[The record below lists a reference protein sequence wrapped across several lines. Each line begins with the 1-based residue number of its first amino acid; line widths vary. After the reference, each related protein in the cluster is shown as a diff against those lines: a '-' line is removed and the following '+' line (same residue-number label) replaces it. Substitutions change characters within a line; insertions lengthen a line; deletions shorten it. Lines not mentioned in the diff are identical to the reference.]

1 MTPNSFIKRGMVGIN
16 KNSAEYY
23 ITEKSCFQSIL
34 EVRKKKAIMQN
45 IVRERENW
53 KHIYRNFISDYP
65 GLGGL

>member
-23 ITEKSCFQSIL
+23 ITEKSCFQSIV

-45 IVRERENW
+45 IVREREN
-53 KHIYRNFISDYP
+53 
-65 GLGGL
+65 